1 MCSTASENDHARK
14 VAQIKGCALGN
25 NHYISI
31 MCTEVYRLF
40 LLSHCPFSL
49 IYYAFGV

>member
-1 MCSTASENDHARK
+1 QLLSSEVKN
-14 VAQIKGCALGN
+14 LL
-25 NHYISI
+25 
-31 MCTEVYRLF
+31 EVYRLF